1 MIILRIEIANFRALK
16 QVDIQCDSLLA
27 ILGRNGTGKS
37 SVLYAL
43 DAFYNVSAQFNE
55 FDYFDK
61 DTSNE
66 ITIRVT
72 YGDLRDDETIEFS
85 PYLSDNKLIVT
96 KVINSGGSKYYAAS
110 RQLPE
115 FTDMRKLDAT
125 PKKKAFNDLV
135 DNSKYPDLNQRVNSA
150 TAAEEEMARFEAAHP
165 ELLQIFQ
172 KETQFFGPRN
182 IGGGKLDKYTKFVLV
197 PAVRDASSEAEKRG
211 AILQLIDVLV
221 MRSVNAR
228 PDVRNLNAEFERRV
242 KEVYSTNNLTE
253 LRSLGLMITEILK
266 KYAPGAELDL
276 SFGEVVPPKLNL
288 PPAIASLVEDNFKCP
303 ITYSG
308 HGLQRALIFALL
320 HQLSLTET
328 SPANQSEPSSAPAD
342 VPRPA
347 TRIPDLILVIEEPEL
362 YLHPARCR
370 YLSNVMLQLSKSPE
384 PRSDPRTQIM
394 YGTHSPFF
402 IDLQRFDQIRL
413 ARKVSVDD
421 TTTLQT
427 KMTSFSRLE
436 AAQRLAEISLRD
448 PADFTNESFT
458 AHASP
463 VMTTIVNE
471 GFFADVAVVVEGVS
485 DVAALWAL
493 QDIQSRN
500 WDALGISVVPVIGK
514 NNIDRPVVVFRGL
527 GISTYFIFDAD
538 SRHAGTVKER
548 KSVSSNQLLLRLA
561 GAPTE
566 DFPATAAFATW
577 AVFNDQLES
586 EFKLA
591 LGDAIFERLRQQ
603 IADQLGYDQPSA
615 VLKNPEGV
623 SKFVRSVYAN
633 GNRIP
638 ILEEI
643 VARATAL
650 RNTPP
655 NDGHAANAA

>member
-1 MIILRIEIANFRALK
+1 MIIQRIETVNFRSLK
-16 QVDIQCDSLLA
+16 QVDIQCDNLLA
-27 ILGRNGTGKS
+27 ILGRNGAGKS
-37 SVLYAL
+37 TILYAL

-55 FDYFDK
+55 YDYFDK
-61 DTSNE
+61 DTSKE

-72 YGDLRDDETIEFS
+72 YGDLRDDETGEFS
-85 PYLSDNKLIVT
+85 PYLSDNRLIVT

-110 RQLPE
+110 KQLPE
-115 FTDMRKLDAT
+115 FVEMRKLDAT
-125 PKKKAFNDLV
+125 PKRTAFNDLV
-135 DNSKYPDLNQRVNSA
+135 DRAKYADLNQRIKSA
-150 TAAEEEMARFEAAHP
+150 PAAEEEMVRFEAAHP

-228 PDVRNLNAEFERRV
+228 PDVRELNVEFEKRV
-242 KEVYSTNNLTE
+242 KEVYSSNNLTE

-276 SFGEVVPPKLNL
+276 SFGEVAPPKLNL
-288 PPAIASLVEDNFKCP
+288 PPAIASLIEDNFKCP

-328 SPANQSEPSSAPAD
+328 PPSNQSQSSSTNPD
-342 VPRPA
+342 VPRFD
-347 TRIPDLILVIEEPEL
+347 TKIPDLILAIEEPEL

-370 YLSNVMLQLSKSPE
+370 YLSTVMLQLSNPPE
-384 PRSDPRTQIM
+384 ARTDPRTQIM

-413 ARKVSVDD
+413 ARKVPTDD
-421 TTTLQT
+421 TSTLQT
-427 KMTSFSRLE
+427 KITSLSSLE
-436 AAQRLAEISLRD
+436 AGQRLAEVSLRD
-448 PADFTNESFT
+448 PAEFTKESFV

-485 DVAALWAL
+485 DAAALWAL
-493 QDIQSRN
+493 QDVQSRN
-500 WDALGISVVPVIGK
+500 WDALGISIVPMIGK

-527 GISTYFIFDAD
+527 GIPTYFIFDAD
-538 SRHAGTVKER
+538 SRHSGTDKQEKTVL
-548 KSVSSNQLLLRLA
+548 SNHLLLRLA
-561 GAPTE
+561 GVPTE
-566 DFPATAAFATW
+566 DFPKTTAFNSW
-577 AVFNDQLES
+577 AVFNDQLETEIKFDVGNV
-586 EFKLA
+586 EF
-591 LGDAIFERLRQQ
+591 DRIRQE
-603 IADQLGYDQPSA
+603 IGDQLGYDQPSA

-623 SKFVRSVYAN
+623 AKFVRLVYAN
-633 GNRIP
+633 GSRIP
-638 ILEEI
+638 ILEDI
-643 VARATAL
+643 VARITAL
-650 RNTPP
+650 RT
-655 NDGHAANAA
+655 G